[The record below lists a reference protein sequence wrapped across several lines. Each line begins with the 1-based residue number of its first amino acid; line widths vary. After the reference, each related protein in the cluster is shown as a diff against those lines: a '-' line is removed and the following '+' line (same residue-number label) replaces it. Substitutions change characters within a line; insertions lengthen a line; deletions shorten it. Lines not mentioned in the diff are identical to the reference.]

1 MTAPAPG
8 GSYWI
13 VPGRLLAGSYPAGKN
28 IQATVARLEALR
40 GVGIDYFVDLT
51 EPGERQPYEPLLPN
65 PYDALAGRPVY
76 YSRRPIVDH
85 GVPRSAAQTIE
96 ILDEIDEALDAG
108 HCVYVHCRAGIGR
121 TGLVVGC
128 FLARRLGDG
137 AAALDRLEG
146 LWHDSGRAAE
156 YPHTPETDEQADY
169 IRAWPDQDRPPPPP
183 ALATAEGDG
192 ESVGVLA
199 VAERLQQRYRG
210 VWLGLALGDA
220 VGQPAQ
226 HRRPG
231 TFTPI
236 GDLIGGGPHQL
247 PPGAWTDDT
256 AVPLVLADGVLADA
270 AFDAAALVARL
281 RSWQAEGRLTATGQC
296 LGITAATARALAQA
310 QWSGNPYSGSH
321 DPARDEQEP
330 LGRAAVG
337 TCFALPVWELAA
349 SMSIDCARLTH
360 QAPVVLDCV
369 RYFAALLFGALRGAS
384 RELLLR
390 GPFEPVPGAW
400 ERQPLRPEVMAVIL
414 AASGRPAPPSASTG
428 RAVDGLA
435 AVLYALGAGQ
445 TFKDTVLRA
454 ANLGGEAD
462 STAALAGLLA
472 GAIYGAAAIPTAW
485 HATVARRDL
494 LEATADRLLAAAI
507 DRPDAGVA

>member
-1 MTAPAPG
+1 VTVPAPG

-13 VPGRLLAGSYPAGKN
+13 VPGRLLAGSYPAGKS
-28 IQATVARLEALR
+28 IEATVGRLEALR
-40 GVGIDYFVDLT
+40 AAGVDYFVDLT

-85 GVPRSAAQTIE
+85 GVPRSAGQTIE
-96 ILDEIDEALDAG
+96 ILDEIDEALDGG

-137 AAALDRLEG
+137 PAALDRLEH
-146 LWHDSGRAAE
+146 LWHESGRVAD

-169 IRAWPDQDRPPPPP
+169 IRRWPEADRPAAPP
-183 ALATAEGDG
+183 AAATEDPG
-192 ESVGVLA
+192 GVLA

-210 VWLGLALGDA
+210 AWLGLALGDA
-220 VGQPAQ
+220 VGQAAQ

-236 GDLIGGGPHQL
+236 GDLLGGGPHQL

-256 AVPLVLADGVLADA
+256 AVPLVLADGVIAAGGVDA
-270 AFDAAALVARL
+270 ADLVARL
-281 RSWQAEGRLTATGQC
+281 RRWQADGLLSATGQC
-296 LGITAATARALAQA
+296 LGITAATARSLAQA

-337 TCFALPVWELAA
+337 VCFGLPDWELAA
-349 SMSIDCARLTH
+349 AAAVDCARLTH

-369 RYFAALLFGALRGAS
+369 RYYTALLFGALRGAG
-384 RELLLR
+384 RDVLLR

-400 ERQPLRPEVMAVIL
+400 ANPPLRPEVLAVIQ
-414 AASGRPAPPSASTG
+414 AAIARPAPPTSSG
-428 RAVDGLA
+428 RALDGLA

-472 GAIYGAAAIPTAW
+472 GAVHGAAAIPASW
-485 HATVARRDL
+485 RGTVARRDL

-507 DRPDAGVA
+507 ERPDAGGARTR

>member
-1 MTAPAPG
+1 MTAPAPD
-8 GSYWI
+8 GSYWV
-13 VPGRLLAGSYPAGKN
+13 VPGRLLAGSYPAGKS

-40 GVGIDYFVDLT
+40 AAGVDYFVDLT

-85 GVPRSAAQTIE
+85 GVPRAVAQTVE

-121 TGLVVGC
+121 TGLVIGC

-146 LWHDSGRAAE
+146 LWHDSGRAAD
-156 YPHTPETDEQADY
+156 YPHTPETDEQAEY
-169 IRAWPDQDRPPPPP
+169 IRAWPGADRAPPPPV
-183 ALATAEGDG
+183 AAAAAGDDDPL
-192 ESVGVLA
+192 GVLA

-226 HRRPG
+226 HRRAG

-236 GDLIGGGPHQL
+236 GDLLGGGPHQL

-256 AVPLVLADGVLADA
+256 AVPLVLADGVLAA
-270 AFDAAALVARL
+270 AGFDADDLVARL
-281 RSWQAEGRLTATGQC
+281 RTWQADGLLSATGQC

-337 TCFALPVWELAA
+337 ACFALPDWDLAV
-349 SMSIDCARLTH
+349 SMSVDCARLTH

-369 RYFAALLFGALRGAS
+369 RYYAALLFGALRGAG
-384 RELLLR
+384 RERLLR
-390 GPFEPVPGAW
+390 GPFAPVPGAW
-400 ERQPLRPEVMAVIL
+400 DRQPLRPEVMAVIL
-414 AASGRPAPPSASTG
+414 AANGGPAPPAASTG
-428 RAVDGLA
+428 RALDGLS

-454 ANLGGEAD
+454 ANLGGESD
-462 STAALAGLLA
+462 STAALAGVLA
-472 GAIYGAAAIPTAW
+472 GAVYGAPAIPAAW
-485 HATVARRDL
+485 RATVARRDL

-507 DRPDAGVA
+507 ERPDAG